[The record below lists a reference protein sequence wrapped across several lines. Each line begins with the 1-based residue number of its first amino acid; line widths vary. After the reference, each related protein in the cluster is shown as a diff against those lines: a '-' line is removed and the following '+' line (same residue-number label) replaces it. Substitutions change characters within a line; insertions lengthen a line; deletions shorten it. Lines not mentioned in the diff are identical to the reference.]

1 MPVEV
6 PVGARTVQYLSHPS
20 GGDIYSADSRC
31 DIELQWRS
39 WKINSMQISIC
50 LILSRLPHAVSL
62 LSPWGSALLLLHN
75 FWTAVEF
82 YLLFGW
88 SVQWHCSVWCYRLW
102 LQIWQIGD
110 RQRFTENSRTL
121 SLFPLSWPHFMCC
134 GPKKCIKS
142 FFSRMTWVLGLNV
155 IRSVLLTN
163 SELIALQL
171 VLVVVCLRVK
181 AFQVEC
187 LCVRAVRLNFMG
199 IEFECQ
205 QIRY

>member
-1 MPVEV
+1 MHS
-6 PVGARTVQYLSHPS
+6 LSSHPEAVLYFYCTIFGRRLSFICCLADLCS
-20 GGDIYSADSRC
+20 G
-31 DIELQWRS
+31 
-39 WKINSMQISIC
+39 IS
-50 LILSRLPHAVSL
+50 LSGVI
-62 LSPWGSALLLLHN
+62 G
-75 FWTAVEF
+75 
-82 YLLFGW
+82 FG
-88 SVQWHCSVWCYRLW
+88 CKYDKL
-102 LQIWQIGD
+102 GTD
-110 RQRFTENSRTL
+110 KDFTENSRTL

-142 FFSRMTWVLGLNV
+142 FFSRMIWVLGLNV